1 MKKNHAPDKS
11 LNQTKN
17 ADFKTSNTNIT
28 IQRKRLLEALILA
41 GSNGITTIEA
51 RHRLNILAPAPRV
64 HELRHND
71 DLNIQTVWREDYTPE
86 GYPHN
91 VASYVLTNGS
101 FKEAQANV

>member
-1 MKKNHAPDKS
+1 MKKNHAPEKS

-17 ADFKTSNTNIT
+17 VTQKPANTNLA
-28 IQRKRLLEALILA
+28 IQRKRLLEALTLA

-71 DLNIQTVWREDYTPE
+71 DLNIETVWREDFTPE

-91 VASYVLTNGS
+91 VASYVLKAGS